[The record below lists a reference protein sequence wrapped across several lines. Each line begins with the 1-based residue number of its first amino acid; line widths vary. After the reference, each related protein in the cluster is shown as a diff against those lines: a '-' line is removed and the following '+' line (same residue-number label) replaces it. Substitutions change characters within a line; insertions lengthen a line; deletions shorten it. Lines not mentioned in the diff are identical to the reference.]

1 MKLAFHP
8 WLEAAPAAGNP
19 ARACICSCTRQRS
32 QQAGG
37 QSRAPQ
43 GQRRGRSGDAGTG
56 RRVLGPGAADGL
68 GLEFRDQALAEGWEE
83 SQRKSSPTPL
93 YWRGISF
100 SLSQARGRVLGN
112 CKQL

>member
-1 MKLAFHP
+1 M
-8 WLEAAPAAGNP
+8 
-19 ARACICSCTRQRS
+19 
-32 QQAGG
+32 
-37 QSRAPQ
+37 
-43 GQRRGRSGDAGTG
+43 
-56 RRVLGPGAADGL
+56 LGPGAADGL